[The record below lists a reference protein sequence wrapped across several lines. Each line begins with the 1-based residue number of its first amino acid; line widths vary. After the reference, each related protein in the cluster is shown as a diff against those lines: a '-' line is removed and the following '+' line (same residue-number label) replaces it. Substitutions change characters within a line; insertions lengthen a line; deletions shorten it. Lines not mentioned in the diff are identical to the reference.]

1 MLHRENEIMAITN
14 KGKMDASALAEELK
28 AAGPKKNFKDGPRL
42 KDLIVR
48 QSNLPQGS
56 IRMRVLPP
64 TDDMRGLP
72 WVRTEEHFFYDKGS
86 KAICSYICPGMG
98 DPGCKLSNRMID
110 AGRERDGKSWRAK
123 TQLRMN
129 VIFTAWTD
137 GEGLVEVPDE
147 YKGVRIFEFGRG
159 VWRGTHKT
167 ETHGFLK
174 LLQEAETNGE
184 APFYDTENGCEIV
197 LTKSGYELDTNYNV
211 SLAQVDAEAVVGGRK
226 VKTTV
231 PDISPLAETPEE
243 IAAILDQRHDLKI
256 FLRQKTMDEIRAG
269 LEPFE
274 RIVLEAEKQANGR
287 SAPPTKGGKAKPA
300 GRTRTLQEELD
311 AGQGD
316 DDLPPSFG

>member
-1 MLHRENEIMAITN
+1 MAITN

-48 QSNLPQGS
+48 QSDLPQGA

-86 KAICSYICPGMG
+86 KSICSYICTGMG
-98 DPGCKLSNRMID
+98 DPGCKLAQRMVQ
-110 AGRERDGKSWRAK
+110 AGRERDGKSWQAK
-123 TQLRMN
+123 TKLRMN
-129 VIFTAWTD
+129 VMFTAWTD
-137 GEGLVEVPDE
+137 GDGLVEVPEE
-147 YKGVRIFEFGRG
+147 YRGVRIFEFGRG

-174 LLQEAETNGE
+174 LLQDAETAGE
-184 APFYDTENGCEIV
+184 SPFYDAENGCEIV

-231 PDISPLAETPEE
+231 PDISPLARTPAE
-243 IAAILDQRHDLKI
+243 IADLLNQRHDLKI
-256 FLRQKTMDEIRAG
+256 FLRQKTLDEIKTG

-274 RIVLEAEKQANGR
+274 RIVLEAERQSNGR
-287 SAPPTKGGKAKPA
+287 SAAPTKGGKGKPA
-300 GRTRTLQEELD
+300 GKTRTLQEELD

>member
-1 MLHRENEIMAITN
+1 MAITN
-14 KGKMDASALAEELK
+14 KGKLDATALAEELK

-48 QSNLPQGS
+48 QSDLPQGAV
-56 IRMRVLPP
+56 RMRVLPP
-64 TDDMRGLP
+64 TEDMRGLP

-86 KAICSYICPGMG
+86 KYICSYICTGMG
-98 DPGCKLSNRMID
+98 DPGCKLAQRMIQ
-110 AGRERDGKSWRAK
+110 ANRERDGKSWQAK
-123 TQLRMN
+123 TKLRMN

-137 GEGLVEVPDE
+137 GDGLVEVPEE

-174 LLQEAETNGE
+174 LLQDAETSGE
-184 APFYDTENGCEIV
+184 SPFYDAENGCEVV

-231 PDISPLAETPEE
+231 PDISPLAETPAEIEE
-243 IAAILDQRHDLKI
+243 LLNQRHDLKI
-256 FLRQKTMDEIRAG
+256 FLRQKTLDEIKTG

-274 RIVLEAEKQANGR
+274 RIVLEAERQNNGR
-287 SAPPTKGGKAKPA
+287 GATPPKGGR
-300 GRTRTLQEELD
+300 GRPSGKTRTLQEELD